1 MEKETDIFVP
11 SPVASPIP
19 KPTCKWWRSTIWI
32 LSHAQFD
39 NEFFLLKHKH
49 RDSSENMFTG
59 ETERHEGSP

>member
-1 MEKETDIFVP
+1 MKKVTDVFFP
-11 SPVASPIP
+11 RPLPI
-19 KPTCKWWRSTIWI
+19 PTCKWWRSTKWI

-59 ETERHEGSP
+59 KTERHEGSP